1 MFKLSAKL
9 RDILGKKVSELRKE
23 GELPAVFYGGKDG
36 SKCLT
41 LNLVEFKKVLKD
53 AGESSI
59 VSLELDGKKIDVLIH
74 EVQFDPVTDEP
85 VHADFYV
92 VSQDKEIE
100 VDVPLIFEGVPPA
113 VKEFGGSLVKV
124 MHELPIS
131 ALPKDLPHDITVDVS
146 LLKTLDDQV
155 LVSDL
160 KLPTGVKVTVEDS
173 EVVASITEAGEEV
186 VEEVAPA
193 DLSDIEVEKKGK
205 QEGEEETKEG
215 EGTPVAE

>member
-9 RDILGKKVSELRKE
+9 RDILGKKVSELRQG
-23 GELPAVFYGGKDG
+23 GELPAVVYGGKEG

-41 LNLVEFKKVLKD
+41 LDLIEFKKVLKE

-74 EVQFDPVTDEP
+74 EVQFEPVSGEP

-100 VDVPLIFEGVPPA
+100 VDVPLVFEGVPPA
-113 VKEFGGSLVKV
+113 VKELGGSLVKV

-131 ALPKDLPHDITVDVS
+131 ALPKNLPHDIIVDVS
-146 LLKTLDDQV
+146 TLKTLDDQI

-160 KLPTGVKVTVEDS
+160 KLPAGVKATVEES
-173 EVVASITEAGEEV
+173 EVIASITVAGEEV
-186 VEEVAPA
+186 EEETPA
-193 DLSDIEVEKKGK
+193 DLSGIEVEKKGK
-205 QEGEEETKEG
+205 QEGEGEEGVPTTE
-215 EGTPVAE
+215 